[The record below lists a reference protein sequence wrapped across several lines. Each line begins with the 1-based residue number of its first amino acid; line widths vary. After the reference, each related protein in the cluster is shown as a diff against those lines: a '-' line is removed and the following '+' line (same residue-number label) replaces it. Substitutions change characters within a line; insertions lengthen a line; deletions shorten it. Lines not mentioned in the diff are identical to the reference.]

1 MSPLACHVTVTAAI
15 LVSLWTS
22 LHGMKLN
29 LCVAAEIERL
39 ETPPRPEFGRGDP
52 EAARRGY
59 RFLTEKAYLP
69 PDFTQEV
76 FDESWRA
83 WPEPLRTKAEK
94 ASLAERRKMAMERY
108 GITPRPGDPTR
119 PLQYVVNNA
128 GEWTLN
134 CFGCHGGQVA
144 GQVIPGLPNAHYALE
159 TLTEETR
166 SVKAELGKSLSR
178 MDVGM
183 FAMPLGTT
191 NGTTNAVMFG
201 VALMAARDAE
211 LNVVRTF
218 ISPRMVHHD
227 MDAPPWWHFHKRRR
241 LYIDGFV
248 AKEHRSL
255 MQFMLIRQNGPEKF
269 REWEADFRDVY
280 AYLESLRPPAYPYA
294 IDRVLADRGETIFN
308 DHCARCHGTY
318 GPQGKYQEVMV
329 SLDEIGTDPV
339 RHGALTKAM
348 RQGHEDSWFGHFGV
362 HKVLNDPK
370 GYVAPPLDGVWA
382 SAPYFHNGSVPT
394 LWHVL
399 HPESRPAIWTRSATG
414 YDRERVGLEHQTVD
428 TLPSNLS
435 TAERRRYFDT
445 SVTGKSRA
453 GHTFPNDLSEEEKR
467 AVLEYLKSL

>member
-1 MSPLACHVTVTAAI
+1 MNRIADQTPTPPLKTWCFANREKSSTRPLLVIAI
-15 LVSLWTS
+15 LVGIGATWATALPQGTPISS
-22 LHGMKLN
+22 E
-29 LCVAAEIERL
+29 AAEIERL

-76 FDESWRA
+76 FDESWRS
-83 WPEPLRTKAEK
+83 WPEPLRTQAEK
-94 ASLAERRKMAMERY
+94 ATVAERRKMAMERY
-108 GITPRPGDPTR
+108 GITPRPGDPSR
-119 PLQYVVNNA
+119 PLQYVVNEA

-255 MQFMLIRQNGPEKF
+255 
-269 REWEADFRDVY
+269 
-280 AYLESLRPPAYPYA
+280 
-294 IDRVLADRGETIFN
+294 
-308 DHCARCHGTY
+308 
-318 GPQGKYQEVMV
+318 
-329 SLDEIGTDPV
+329 
-339 RHGALTKAM
+339 
-348 RQGHEDSWFGHFGV
+348 
-362 HKVLNDPK
+362 
-370 GYVAPPLDGVWA
+370 
-382 SAPYFHNGSVPT
+382 
-394 LWHVL
+394 
-399 HPESRPAIWTRSATG
+399 
-414 YDRERVGLEHQTVD
+414 
-428 TLPSNLS
+428 
-435 TAERRRYFDT
+435 
-445 SVTGKSRA
+445 
-453 GHTFPNDLSEEEKR
+453 
-467 AVLEYLKSL
+467 